1 MVAGKRCRRIGF
13 SVAPT
18 VTAITTQ
25 GEAVTFNK
33 LGTININ
40 GDLIYTAVDAEDNLL
55 GILAIAASP
64 AGEIADQSQV
74 MFLGVNGVHS
84 EIVFGNDKFIII
96 GYGQSFYTNAA
107 YTEHLNPQLIPWLMS
122 YLNKSYTELFSYL
135 MVNDRNSGLV
145 KNMTSL
151 SCNDNNALLLT
162 NSANRTVI
170 LLNANSS
177 SAPALNCQQT
187 AYDVTN
193 KGSYTYAAVCNI
205 DSDNFAH
212 LQNGFIALALGVRE
226 EMLHLG

>member
-1 MVAGKRCRRIGF
+1 M
-13 SVAPT
+13 
-18 VTAITTQ
+18 TAITTQ

-33 LGTININ
+33 LGTIEIN
-40 GDLIYTAVDAEDNLL
+40 GNLTYTAVDDEDNLL

-64 AGEIADQSQV
+64 AGDITDQSQV
-74 MFLGVNGVHS
+74 VFIGPNGAHTGVV
-84 EIVFGNDKFIII
+84 IGNNKFIII
-96 GYGQSFYTNAA
+96 GYNESYYTNEA

-122 YLNKSYTELFSYL
+122 YLNKSYSELFSDL
-135 MVNDRNSGLV
+135 MINDRNSGLV
-145 KNMTSL
+145 KNLASL

-193 KGSYTYAAVCNI
+193 KGSYTYAAVCNL
-205 DSDNFAH
+205 DSDNFAQ
-212 LQNGFIALALGVRE
+212 LQNGYIALALGVRE
-226 EMLHLG
+226 DMLHLG